1 MPTNDDDTVQP
12 GQKVWALTQEWM
24 GKISSAYESYTA
36 ERTAYRKLIALS
48 LGLIFAV
55 MIIGA
60 VGDELIKRNYGPGST
75 LDVVW
80 NAVSIVLIFM
90 IFGIAIATLVRRY
103 LGLRTTKAD
112 LADLFSIAD
121 ELFQMVIST
130 EEKNAGNKYEYLVN
144 HIRVLEIKHLLEKV
158 RKVTTETLSPFPER
172 MGSELRRHLSFP
184 DSRVPSVAPM
194 SPARVISVGY
204 RARLAFSG

>member
-55 MIIGA
+55 MIIGT
-60 VGDELIKRNYGPGST
+60 VGDELIKRNYGPDST

-158 RKVTTETLSPFPER
+158 RKVTTETLSPFP
-172 MGSELRRHLSFP
+172 
-184 DSRVPSVAPM
+184 
-194 SPARVISVGY
+194 
-204 RARLAFSG
+204 

>member
-1 MPTNDDDTVQP
+1 
-12 GQKVWALTQEWM
+12 
-24 GKISSAYESYTA
+24 
-36 ERTAYRKLIALS
+36 
-48 LGLIFAV
+48 
-55 MIIGA
+55 

-158 RKVTTETLSPFPER
+158 RKVTTETLSPFP
-172 MGSELRRHLSFP
+172 
-184 DSRVPSVAPM
+184 
-194 SPARVISVGY
+194 
-204 RARLAFSG
+204 

>member
-75 LDVVW
+75 LDVV
-80 NAVSIVLIFM
+80 
-90 IFGIAIATLVRRY
+90 
-103 LGLRTTKAD
+103 
-112 LADLFSIAD
+112 
-121 ELFQMVIST
+121 
-130 EEKNAGNKYEYLVN
+130 
-144 HIRVLEIKHLLEKV
+144 
-158 RKVTTETLSPFPER
+158 
-172 MGSELRRHLSFP
+172 
-184 DSRVPSVAPM
+184 
-194 SPARVISVGY
+194 
-204 RARLAFSG
+204 